1 MINLPLGFIHIL
13 ISQMKLV
20 TPSALVERLKINS
33 SLARAACKFL
43 AEVRGSQLISIIVD
57 EPHRD
62 NFVFFFFL
70 GG

>member
-43 AEVRGSQLISIIVD
+43 AEVRVSQLISIIVD
-57 EPHRD
+57 EPHRG
-62 NFVFFFFL
+62 NFVSFFFL